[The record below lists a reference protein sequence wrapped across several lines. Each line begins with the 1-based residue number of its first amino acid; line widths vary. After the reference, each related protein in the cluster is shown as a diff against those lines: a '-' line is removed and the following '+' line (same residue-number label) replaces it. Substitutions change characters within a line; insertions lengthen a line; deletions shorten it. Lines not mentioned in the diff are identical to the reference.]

1 MNGVKI
7 LRPGMLSLIE
17 DGGRPG
23 YGAIGITPGGPADR
37 YSARWANHLL
47 GNRPEAPVV
56 EITLGGMVFEAL
68 GDLRI
73 ALTGAEAPLTI
84 NGDPRPLWHTH
95 TLARGDRV
103 VIGMA
108 SRGLRLYL
116 AAEGGWACAP
126 RLGSCS
132 VTVREELGRP
142 LEAGSHLH
150 ARAPLA
156 GRLPAFVPERFR
168 RRSATAI
175 TLRVIESYHH
185 ARFSLA
191 ARERFYAQ
199 TYRVTTATDRMGCRL
214 SGEAIDYPGEIVSEP
229 TTLGAVQIPADGQP
243 IVLMAEH
250 QTIGGYPII
259 ATVLPCDVD
268 RLAQA
273 QPGTQITF
281 RPVPL
286 STARQLAFHAA
297 QCPPSCVDR
306 NGALP
311 FSSR

>member
-95 TLARGDRV
+95 TLARGDRIE
-103 VIGMA
+103 IGMA
-108 SRGLRLYL
+108 ARGLRLYL
-116 AAEGGWACAP
+116 AAEGGWRCS
-126 RLGSCS
+126 RVLGSCA
-132 VTVREELGRP
+132 VTVREQLGRP
-142 LEAGSHLH
+142 LEAGDLLEASS
-150 ARAPLA
+150 PA
-156 GRLPAFVPERFR
+156 GKRLSAFVPEQLQRTFP
-168 RRSATAI
+168 SKI
-175 TLRVIESYHH
+175 TLRILESYHH
-185 ARFSLA
+185 ARFSA
-191 ARERFYAQ
+191 KARERFYAQ
-199 TYRVTTATDRMGCRL
+199 RFRVTTATDRMGCRL
-214 SGEAIDYPGEIVSEP
+214 SGEAIDYPGEIISEP

-259 ATVLPCDVD
+259 GTVLPCDLD

-273 QPGTQITF
+273 QPGSRVRFSLISL
-281 RPVPL
+281 VE
-286 STARQLAFHAA
+286 ARQLAFPAA
-297 QCPPSCVDR
+297 NCPPRCSKVK
-306 NGALP
+306 
-311 FSSR
+311 SSTIS